1 MRFGRHAAISDFFD
15 MLLLMD
21 ERIATADF
29 IAFNA
34 GTHRDV
40 IHMSVADFHKLVNPL
55 VASFAVV
62 EPVAIS

>member
-1 MRFGRHAAISDFFD
+1 MPPLANFFD
-15 MLLLMD
+15 MPLLMD

-29 IAFNA
+29 MAFNA

-62 EPVAIS
+62 EPVAIF

>member
-1 MRFGRHAAISDFFD
+1 MPVLIN
-15 MLLLMD
+15 
-21 ERIATADF
+21 ERLATVEF

-55 VASFAVV
+55 VAGFAIK
-62 EPVAIS
+62 EPAAIS